1 MTATIRAFRNYGEPQ
16 TLRDSDLIHRKGIR
30 SVDPTLEELV
40 EVRRLLIK
48 EKARADAL
56 ADLLKQV
63 SLELIYAPESALNK
77 KLMDLIKKELK

>member
-1 MTATIRAFRNYGEPQ
+1 M
-16 TLRDSDLIHRKGIR
+16 
-30 SVDPTLEELV
+30 DPTLEELV